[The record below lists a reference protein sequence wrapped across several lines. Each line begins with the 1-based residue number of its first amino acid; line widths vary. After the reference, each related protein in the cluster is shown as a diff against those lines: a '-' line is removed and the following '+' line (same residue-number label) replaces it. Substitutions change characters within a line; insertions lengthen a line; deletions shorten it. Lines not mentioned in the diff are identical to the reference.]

1 MANYNKRNSSDGK
14 YDAFNAAEYVAA
26 IERRISDVFSP
37 NDAKKMIPAS
47 VIDLSAPETWPVLME
62 LAEVAQALR
71 YDDEDT
77 VRDITNMPVDEGGLR
92 YLSIG
97 AGRKRR
103 KRLVLKVDLL
113 EFLSR
118 NSVSPTRV
126 EVTNSKRRKPRTE
139 ISTGSLMARSARK
152 PTRS

>member
-1 MANYNKRNSSDGK
+1 MTKLNGKDSNSFKCNS
-14 YDAFNAAEYVAA
+14 FNAEEYIAA
-26 IERRISDVFSP
+26 IERRISDFFSP
-37 NDAKKMIPAS
+37 SRAKKLIPAS

-77 VRDITNMPVDEGGLR
+77 VRDITNVPVDEGGLR

-118 NSVSPTRV
+118 NSVSTSRV
-126 EVTNSKRRKPRTE
+126 EVANSKRRKPRTD

-152 PTRS
+152 PTGS